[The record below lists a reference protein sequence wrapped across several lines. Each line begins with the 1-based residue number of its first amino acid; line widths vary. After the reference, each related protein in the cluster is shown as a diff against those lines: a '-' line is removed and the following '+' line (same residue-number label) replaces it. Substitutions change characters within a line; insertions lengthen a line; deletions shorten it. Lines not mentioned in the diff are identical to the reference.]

1 MTAKDAKKMISE
13 EFMNG
18 FYEWLK
24 DESEMTDEEFGR
36 KYGWGRVN
44 VHKDNLKGL
53 YVYREYVFTGRYAPG
68 WKKAGYDINAI
79 WELKNE
85 GWLSY
90 THYWSPRARALGRED
105 FYYISKNT
113 AREIYKAAKAASN
126 CTEEG

>member
-1 MTAKDAKKMISE
+1 MTANEAKKMISE

-24 DESEMTDEEFGR
+24 DEAEMTDEEFGR
-36 KYGWGRVN
+36 KYGWGRVK

-53 YVYREYVFTGRYAPG
+53 YVYREYFFTGRYVPG
-68 WKKAGYDINAI
+68 WKKAGYDMNAI

-90 THYWSPRARALGRED
+90 MRYWSSRAKMLGED
-105 FYYISKNT
+105 EFYYISKNT
-113 AREIYKAAKAASN
+113 AREIYKAAKAA
-126 CTEEG
+126 TK